1 MLASSPDSAPTKT
14 DWRLSAV
21 IITRSAVAPDKQ
33 SAVLY
38 YHLMGTALKR
48 LELPEVVLL
57 RDHIPTPI
65 GEMLLAAADGKLMAL
80 EFAGV
85 QERFD
90 YDLRFRFGDCRMT
103 PARDPFGFCGRIAAY
118 FKGDLHAIDD
128 IPVNGGGTPFQQ
140 KVWAALRRIPCGE
153 TWSYSDLAD
162 AVGRPSATRAVG
174 MINGRNPISI
184 VVPCHRV
191 IGKDG
196 SLTGYG
202 GGLDRKRWLLQHE
215 HALLI

>member
-1 MLASSPDSAPTKT
+1 MT
-14 DWRLSAV
+14 
-21 IITRSAVAPDKQ
+21 AVALKKLEA
-33 SAVLY
+33 STAV
-38 YHLMGTALKR
+38 
-48 LELPEVVLL
+48 ELL

-65 GEMLLAAADGKLMAL
+65 GEMLMAAADGKLMAL

-128 IPVNGGGTPFQQ
+128 IPVDGGGTPFQQ

-162 AVGRPSATRAVG
+162 EVGRPSATRAVG

-215 HALLI
+215 RALLI